1 MTTVLVTGA
10 AGYVASY
17 LLPAFRDRYEL
28 RLVDVRDTDG
38 RGRAVAG
45 VQVCD
50 LSDPLQLDGCRELFR
65 GVDAVV
71 HLAWL
76 RPRGTSNPDRYFAER
91 VNIDMAYA
99 VYQLS
104 LEEGVRRVVVASSNH
119 AADFYEGPIRIK
131 RFDRVY
137 PDAPRPLSDNYYG
150 WAKEVYEHLGF
161 VYATGK
167 IGRALEVVQIRI
179 GAPRDLAATS
189 FAGEQQGDPL
199 TLHRNLGMWVSPR
212 DLAHLFVQSIDTPEI
227 ANEFGVPF
235 QVFYGVSDN
244 TRSSWSIANARQVIG
259 YTPQD
264 NSEIVYADE
273 IRRCIIDPARPSV
286 VSGEARGGLG
296 HG

>member
-1 MTTVLVTGA
+1 MTTVLVTGG
-10 AGYVASY
+10 AGYIASY
-17 LLPAFRDRYEL
+17 LLPAFRERYDL

-38 RGRAVAG
+38 RGRPVAG
-45 VQVCD
+45 VQVRD
-50 LSDPLQLDGCRELFR
+50 ASDPLQLDGCRELFR

-71 HLAWL
+71 HLAWV
-76 RPRGTSNPDRYFAER
+76 RPRGTSNPERYVAER
-91 VNIDMAYA
+91 INIDMAYA
-99 VYQLS
+99 VYQLA
-104 LEEGVRRVVVASSNH
+104 LEEGVRRVVASSNH
-119 AADFYEGPIRIK
+119 AADFYEGPIRIE
-131 RFDRVY
+131 RFDQVY

-179 GAPRDLAATS
+179 GAPRDLASTS
-189 FAGEQQGDPL
+189 FAGEQQRDPL

-212 DLAHLFVQSIDTPEI
+212 DLAQLFVRSIDTPEI

-235 QVFYGVSDN
+235 QVFYGVSNN

-259 YTPQD
+259 YAPQD

-273 IRRCIIDPARPSV
+273 ILRCIIEPVRPSM